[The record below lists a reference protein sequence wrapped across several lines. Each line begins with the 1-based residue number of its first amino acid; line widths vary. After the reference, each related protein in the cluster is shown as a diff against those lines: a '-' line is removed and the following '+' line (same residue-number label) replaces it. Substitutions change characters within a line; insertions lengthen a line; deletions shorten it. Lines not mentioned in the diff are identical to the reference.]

1 MTLIKSISGIR
12 GTIGGHTGDTLN
24 PLDIVKFT
32 TAYATFIS
40 RRAID
45 AIDAI
50 DTIDAIA
57 PKKIVVGRD
66 GRISGPM
73 VRDIVC
79 GTLVGMGYEVIDI
92 GLATTPTTELAVRWH
107 KADGG
112 IIITASHNPTQW
124 NALKLLNSEGEFLT
138 AADGAEVLRIA
149 EAEDF
154 DYAPVERLGRVIADD
169 TMNQRHVD
177 SVLQLRLAD
186 VEAIRKRKFRVC
198 ADTIN
203 SVGGIIL
210 PQLFQALGVD
220 YEILNGDC
228 TGQFAHNPEPLEK
241 NLGGI
246 MDRMRR
252 GGFDLGIVVDPDV
265 DRLAFICEDGTM
277 FGEEYTL
284 VSVADYVLS
293 HTTGNTVSN
302 LSSTRA
308 LRDVTER
315 HGGTYAAAAVGEVNV
330 TTKMK
335 EVGAVIGGEGNG
347 GVIYPESHYG
357 RDALVGI
364 VLFLSSLAQ
373 KGCTASELRRTFP
386 DYQIAKNRIDLTP
399 DTDVDAILVRVK
411 EMFRGDPSATVNDID
426 GVKIDFPDRW
436 VHLRKS
442 NTEPIIRVYSE
453 AQTMEQ
459 ADELAKR
466 LMEVVLS
473 FNSIGE

>member
-32 TAYATFIS
+32 TAYAQFIGG
-40 RRAID
+40 
-45 AIDAI
+45 
-50 DTIDAIA
+50 
-57 PKKIVVGRD
+57 KKIVVGRD
-66 GRISGPM
+66 GRISGLM
-73 VRDIVC
+73 VRNVVV
-79 GTLVGMGYEVIDI
+79 GTLMGMGYDVIDI
-92 GLATTPTTELAVRWH
+92 GYATTPTTELAVRMAG
-107 KADGG
+107 ADGG
-112 IIITASHNPTQW
+112 IIITASHNPRQW

-138 AADGAEVLRIA
+138 AADGAEVLRMA

-154 DYAPVERLGRVIADD
+154 NYAEVDHLGSLTIDD
-169 TMNQRHVD
+169 SYNQRHID
-177 SVLQLRLAD
+177 SVLALKLVD
-186 VEAIRKRKFRVC
+186 VDAIKARKFRVC
-198 ADTIN
+198 VDTIN

-210 PQLFQALGVD
+210 PDLFKALGVD
-220 YEILNGDC
+220 YEILNGEC
-228 TGQFAHNPEPLEK
+228 TGDFAHNPEPLEK
-241 NLGGI
+241 NLHGI
-246 MDRMRR
+246 MDKMKQ

-265 DRLAFICEDGTM
+265 DRLAFISEDGTM

-293 HTTGNTVSN
+293 HTVGNTVSN

-308 LRDVTER
+308 LRDVTEK
-315 HGGTYAAAAVGEVNV
+315 HGGKYTAAAVGEVNV

-364 VLFLSSLAQ
+364 ALFLSSLAQ
-373 KGCTASELRRTFP
+373 KGCKVSELRATFP
-386 DYQIAKNRIDLTP
+386 EYQIAKNRIDLTP
-399 DTDVDAILVRVK
+399 ETDVDAILVKVK
-411 EMFRGDPSATVNDID
+411 EMFAKDATAQVNDID

-453 AQTMEQ
+453 AQTMKQ
-459 ADELAKR
+459 ADELGKQ
-466 LMEVVLS
+466 LMQVVYDMQ
-473 FNSIGE
+473 